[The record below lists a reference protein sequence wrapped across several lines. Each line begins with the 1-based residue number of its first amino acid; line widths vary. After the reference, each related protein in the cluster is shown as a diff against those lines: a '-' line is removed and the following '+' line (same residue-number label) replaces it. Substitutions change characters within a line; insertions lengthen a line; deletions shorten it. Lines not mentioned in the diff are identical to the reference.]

1 MNLSGKARAS
11 VGMIALATLLG
22 ACGAP
27 SVGSLSHSQDSTSAG
42 TAEGTTKGTVNGS
55 GASSQVNAQ
64 QAWRDNFTKN
74 TGTRVN
80 YDSTGS
86 GTGRQQFIAGQVAFA
101 GTDSLLKEDE
111 VKKATERCSS
121 EPLELPLYISP
132 IAIAFNLPGITHLN
146 LDAATIAKIFSG
158 KVTKWND
165 PMIAS
170 QNNGVKLP
178 DLPVIPVNRADDSGT
193 TKNFQQYLAQAAKN
207 EWTAKPSDVWP
218 IKGTQSAEQ
227 TSGVIELTKSTP
239 GAVTYAD
246 ASQVG
251 QLGTVKVKVAGEYLE
266 YTPEAAAKIVD
277 GSPMTSDA
285 TDRRVTFDLKRD
297 GSVAGAYPIVL
308 VSYLVACTSYPNASD
323 AANVK
328 SYFEYMASKE
338 GQEIAA
344 KADGGN
350 APISDK
356 LREKVNAAIALI
368 GQ

>member
-1 MNLSGKARAS
+1 MMNLSVKARAS
-11 VGMIALATLLG
+11 VAVVALTALLG
-22 ACGAP
+22 ACGTP
-27 SVGSLSHSQDSTSAG
+27 SVGSLSNSGGSAAASG
-42 TAEGTTKGTVNGS
+42 AAAAKGTLNGS

-64 QAWRDNFTKN
+64 QAWRDTFTKN
-74 TGTRVN
+74 TGIRVN

-111 VKKATERCSS
+111 LAKAAERCGS

-132 IAIAFNLPGITHLN
+132 IAVAFNLPGVKELN
-146 LDAATIAKIFSG
+146 LDAETIAKIFAG
-158 KVTKWND
+158 KIATWND
-165 PMIAS
+165 PAIAA
-170 QNNGVKLP
+170 QNEGVNLP

-193 TKNFQQYLAQAAKN
+193 TKNFQQYLAQAAPK

-227 TSGVIELTKSTP
+227 TSGVIELTKSTE

-251 QLGTVKVKVAGEYLE
+251 ELGTVKVKVAGEYLA
-266 YTPEAAAKIVD
+266 YSPEAAAKIVD
-277 GSPMTSDA
+277 GSPLTKDA

-308 VSYLVACTSYPNASD
+308 VSYLVACTSYPNAGD

-338 GQEIAA
+338 GQEVAA

-350 APISDK
+350 APISDS

-368 GQ
+368 GK